1 MIKQIIT
8 LIFFS
13 SVIISCNS
21 KEKAEILEKNNGFDL
36 EKINFKED
44 VFKLF
49 SENLV
54 DQDGFKIDSITK
66 NTFSDTIF
74 KYKIESY
81 LAEEF
86 KLNLPEK
93 EIGFLYETSQT
104 DSIASIQNVFFNKLY
119 VLTNLDKKPIAYYAE
134 TRFKTKK
141 EKDQFIANFKA
152 KNGATKYEFLIGS
165 HFNQC
170 SYEWDLNDRTI
181 QIETSKGT
189 EMSISTNEASSIEEY
204 YRLDMLIIEN
214 KFKKAIYEAHLLKLP
229 EKFSIKGKIDTSI
242 TYTEKNLKELNLE
255 KVNIVKDEFLLNS
268 YFDEYVK
275 DEYGTHQISA
285 ED

>member
-1 MIKQIIT
+1 M
-8 LIFFS
+8 
-13 SVIISCNS
+13 
-21 KEKAEILEKNNGFDL
+21 EKNNGFDL